1 MNHPLRLLLPGLLL
15 IFTTLAQAAE
25 TAPHP
30 DFPSRALYPHVPVME
45 LEQLNAQFDQVVIVD
60 VRSEYEY
67 ETLHVKDAL
76 NIPLANSDF
85 AARIQELRDGT
96 DEPIVFYC
104 NGRTCRK
111 SYKAT
116 QKAMRADI
124 GNVYAFDAGI
134 FDWTKAQPDK
144 AVLLGKT
151 PVEPGQLI
159 ESDKLKAHMLSPE
172 EFMAYGER
180 DDVIILDVRDRFQRE
195 AVAIFPARQI
205 SVGLDDAELD
215 DHIARARQE
224 GKTLLVYDA
233 VGKQVRWLQY
243 HIEAA
248 GVEQYYF
255 MSKGAQGFYDLL
267 LSDLR

>member
-1 MNHPLRLLLPGLLL
+1 MKTLARLLLPLALLFC
-15 IFTTLAQAAE
+15 IAPVIAVE
-25 TAPHP
+25 TEPHP
-30 DFPSRALYPHVPVME
+30 DFPNREMFPYVPVIE
-45 LEQLNAQFDQVVIVD
+45 LEQLNSRFDQVVIVD

-67 ETLHVKDAL
+67 ETLHISNAL
-76 NIPLANSDF
+76 NIPVARRDF
-85 AARIQELRDGT
+85 AQQIQQLRAET
-96 DEPIVFYC
+96 DKPIVFYC

-116 QKAMRADI
+116 QKAIRAEVD
-124 GNVYAFDAGI
+124 NVFAFDAGI

-144 AVLLGKT
+144 AVLLGES
-151 PVEPGQLI
+151 PVDPGRLI
-159 ESDKLKAHMLSPE
+159 DSGKLKAHMISPE
-172 EFMAYGER
+172 KFMQYGER

-205 SVGLDDAELD
+205 SVALDNAELD
-215 DHIARARQE
+215 DHIRRARNE
-224 GKTLLVYDA
+224 GKTLLIYDA

-248 GVEQYYF
+248 GVEDYYF

-267 LSDLR
+267 LTDLR